1 MLKSKSILIPN
12 ISQKQQ
18 DLADKWWSEHSCID
32 KNSNFKDDCDIGS
45 ANLPIIKIIHN
56 SIAANIY
63 LYCPFCNEKYDAS
76 DYENW

>member
-32 KNSNFKDDCDIGS
+32 KNSNFKDDCDKGGNGYWVKVTYPFEFSFENPDSVIILS
-45 ANLPIIKIIHN
+45 PQLP
-56 SIAANIY
+56 NIR
-63 LYCPFCNEKYDAS
+63 K
-76 DYENW
+76 